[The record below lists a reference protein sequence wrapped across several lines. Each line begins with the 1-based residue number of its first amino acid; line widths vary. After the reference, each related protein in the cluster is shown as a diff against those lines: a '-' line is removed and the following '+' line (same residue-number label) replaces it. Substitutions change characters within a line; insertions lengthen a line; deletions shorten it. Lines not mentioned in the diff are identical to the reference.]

1 MRKSEAWT
9 SQNIPDQHGRIAVI
23 TGANSGLGLESAKA
37 LARSGA
43 LVVMACRDP
52 ERGEAAR
59 QIVEL
64 EATGEAPR
72 LQKLDLA
79 DLGSVERAAQELC
92 DSLPKVDVLLNNA
105 GVMALPERRTVEGH
119 EMQFGTNHLG
129 HFAFTG
135 QLLPLLSASKMS
147 RVVTTS
153 SHMHRIGK
161 MHWDDLDWTRSYR
174 RWPAYGQSKLANLLF
189 AMELDRRAS
198 AAGSAL
204 ESMAAHPGYASTG
217 LQHVGP
223 QMSGRNFVAR
233 VMDLGNTVI
242 AQPAEMGALPQ
253 LFAATSPTAM
263 SGRYYGPS
271 GIGQAHGSPREVKA
285 IAAALSREEG
295 HRLWNISENMTGV
308 RFEWPGR
315 VEI

>member
-1 MRKSEAWT
+1 MRTSKTWT
-9 SQNIPDQHGRIAVI
+9 SQDIPDQHGRIAVV

-43 LVVMACRDP
+43 MVVMACRNL

-59 QIVEL
+59 LLVER

-72 LQKLDLA
+72 LQELDLA
-79 DLGSVERAAQELC
+79 DLSSVSNASAELAKT
-92 DSLPKVDVLLNNA
+92 LPHIDILLNNA
-105 GVMALPERRTVEGH
+105 GVMALPERWTAEGH

-129 HFAFTG
+129 HFALTAH
-135 QLLPLLSASKMS
+135 LLPLLDSANNS

-161 MHWDDLDWTRSYR
+161 MHWEDLDWKKGYR

-198 AAGSAL
+198 AAGSTV

-217 LQHVGP
+217 LQQAGP
-223 QMSGRNFVAR
+223 NMSDRKLAAR
-233 VMDLGNTVI
+233 VVGLGNMTI
-242 AQPAEMGALPQ
+242 AQSAQMGALPQ

-263 SGRYYGPS
+263 SGRYYGP
-271 GIGQAHGSPREVKA
+271 GGVGELHGSPREVKPMS
-285 IAAALSREEG
+285 AALSREEG
-295 HRLWNISENMTGV
+295 HRLWNISENLTGV
-308 RFEWPGR
+308 RFEWPDR
-315 VEI
+315 VGS